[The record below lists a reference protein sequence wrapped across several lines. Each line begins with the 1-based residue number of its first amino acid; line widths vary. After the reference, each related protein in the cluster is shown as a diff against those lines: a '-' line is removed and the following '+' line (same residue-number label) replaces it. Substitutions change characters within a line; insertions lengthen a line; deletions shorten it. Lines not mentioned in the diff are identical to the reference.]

1 MKLNFI
7 NYLNPKHPVAL
18 FFALN
23 IIFSVYLLV
32 IDVTTAILLAL
43 FSIIIFYLYKKR
55 DTTKILKI
63 SGLEIHADIFEKLTS
78 LVPFSTRIV
87 DLQGKHL
94 LGNNSKINSTLGA
107 VISQVN
113 LKDCKIIRV
122 KISHQI
128 YTLLSYTS
136 NILDDKRQVV
146 GHLIVEFIINDILS
160 FLGNEILKGTGNS
173 EKKLVAFDN
182 INDALAVYELNLGS
196 CDPQNEDC
204 KIGKLCSASPS
215 FYNLFAPNGADSAF
229 LDLFDV
235 SERKRVNIILE
246 GLDKTPT
253 LFESLMV
260 NEGGIFPVEINAN
273 SFAVD
278 DKNLL
283 SVSVRDISARK
294 ESIAKRDRSRI
305 LKVKETERIQKIQ
318 VLRLVLTKASETI
331 VQLKSALQ
339 EVINRH
345 NNVRDE
351 IRAAADLSDGIKDQI
366 NEIIHFYSQSDLKMV
381 VVIRELIDEIKRVI
395 FIKTLLNNVE
405 INFTQQGSISGIYC
419 DKNALKIV
427 LVTLLGNSLEQINI
441 AKGSNFYGRI
451 EVNLSEL
458 NDECVLL
465 SIEDNGGGID
475 GEFLSRAFDLFY
487 TTREG
492 RAGLGLTA
500 CKILVEDLLFG
511 EIMAMNVEDGFR
523 VEIMLPKEGI
533 RGGGESVSSIA
544 AYS

>member
-1 MKLNFI
+1 MKLKLI
-7 NYLNPKHPVAL
+7 HYLNLKHPVAL
-18 FFALN
+18 FFVLN

-32 IDVTTAILLAL
+32 IDITAAILLAL
-43 FSIIIFYLYKKR
+43 FSVIIFYLYKKR
-55 DTTKILKI
+55 DTSRILKI
-63 SGLEIHADIFEKLTS
+63 AGLEIHADVFEKITS
-78 LVPFSTRIV
+78 LVPFSTRIL

-94 LGNNSKINSTLGA
+94 VGNNSKINSALGA

-136 NILDDKRQVV
+136 NILDDKKRVV
-146 GHLIVEFIINDILS
+146 GHLVVEFIINDILS
-160 FLGNEILKGTGNS
+160 FLGNEILKGTGSS
-173 EKKLVAFDN
+173 EKKLVVFDN
-182 INDALAVYELNLGS
+182 ISDALAVYEIS
-196 CDPQNEDC
+196 PCEPQNEDC
-204 KIGKLCSASPS
+204 KIGKLYSASPS

-235 SERKRVNIILE
+235 SEQKRVGIILE
-246 GLDKTPT
+246 GIDKTPT

-283 SVSVRDISARK
+283 SVSVRDVSVRK
-294 ESIAKRDRSRI
+294 ENIAKRDRSRV

-318 VLRLVLTKASETI
+318 VLRLVLTKASEKI
-331 VQLKSALQ
+331 IELKSALQ

-381 VVIRELIDEIKRVI
+381 VVMRELIEEIKRVI
-395 FIKTLLNNVE
+395 FIKSLLNNVT
-405 INFTQQGSISGIYC
+405 INFTQKGSISGIYC
-419 DKNALKIV
+419 DKNALKVV
-427 LVTLLGNSLEQINI
+427 LVTLIGNSLEQINI

-451 EVNLSEL
+451 DVTLSEL

-475 GEFLSRAFDLFY
+475 EEYLSRTFDLFY

-492 RAGLGLTA
+492 RAGLGLTS
-500 CKILVEDLLFG
+500 CKVLVEDLLFG

>member
-1 MKLNFI
+1 MKLKLI
-7 NYLNPKHPVAL
+7 HYLNLKHPVAL
-18 FFALN
+18 FFVLN
-23 IIFSVYLLV
+23 IIFSVYLLSV
-32 IDVTTAILLAL
+32 DIFSAILLAL
-43 FSIIIFYLYKKR
+43 FSVIIFYLYKKR
-55 DTTKILKI
+55 DTSRILKI
-63 SGLEIHADIFEKLTS
+63 AGLEIHADVFEKITS
-78 LVPFSTRIV
+78 LVPFSTRIL

-94 LGNNSKINSTLGA
+94 VGNNSKINSALGA

-136 NILDDKRQVV
+136 NILDDKKRVV
-146 GHLIVEFIINDILS
+146 GHLVVEFIINDILS
-160 FLGNEILKGTGNS
+160 FLGNEILKGTGSS
-173 EKKLVAFDN
+173 EKKLVVFDN
-182 INDALAVYELNLGS
+182 ISDALAVYEIS
-196 CDPQNEDC
+196 PCQNKDC
-204 KIGKLCSASPS
+204 KIGKLYSASPS

-235 SERKRVNIILE
+235 SEQKRVNIILE
-246 GLDKTPT
+246 GIDKTPT

-283 SVSVRDISARK
+283 SVSVRDVSVRK
-294 ESIAKRDRSRI
+294 ENIAKRDRSRV

-318 VLRLVLTKASETI
+318 VLRLVLTKASEKI
-331 VQLKSALQ
+331 IELKSALQ

-381 VVIRELIDEIKRVI
+381 VVMRELIEEIKRVI
-395 FIKTLLNNVE
+395 FIKSLLNNVT
-405 INFTQQGSISGIYC
+405 INFTQKGSISGIYC
-419 DKNALKIV
+419 DKNALKVV
-427 LVTLLGNSLEQINI
+427 LVTLIGNSLEQINI

-451 EVNLSEL
+451 DVTLSEL

-475 GEFLSRAFDLFY
+475 EEYLSRTFDLFY

-492 RAGLGLTA
+492 RAGLGLTS
-500 CKILVEDLLFG
+500 CKVLVEDLLFG

>member
-1 MKLNFI
+1 MKLKLI
-7 NYLNPKHPVAL
+7 HYLNLKHPVAL
-18 FFALN
+18 FFVLN

-32 IDVTTAILLAL
+32 IDITAAILLAL
-43 FSIIIFYLYKKR
+43 FSVIIFYLYKKR
-55 DTTKILKI
+55 DTSRILKI
-63 SGLEIHADIFEKLTS
+63 AGLEIHADVFEKIAS
-78 LVPFSTRIV
+78 LVPFSTRIL

-94 LGNNSKINSTLGA
+94 VGNNSKINSALGA

-136 NILDDKRQVV
+136 NILDDKKRVV
-146 GHLIVEFIINDILS
+146 GHLVVEFIINDILS
-160 FLGNEILKGTGNS
+160 FLGNEILKGTGSS
-173 EKKLVAFDN
+173 EKKLVVFDN
-182 INDALAVYELNLGS
+182 ISDALAVYEIS
-196 CDPQNEDC
+196 PCQNKDC
-204 KIGKLCSASPS
+204 KIGKLYSASPS

-235 SERKRVNIILE
+235 SEQKRVNIILE
-246 GLDKTPT
+246 GIDKTPT

-283 SVSVRDISARK
+283 SVSVRDVSVRK
-294 ESIAKRDRSRI
+294 ENIAKRDRSRV

-318 VLRLVLTKASETI
+318 VLRLVLTKASEKI
-331 VQLKSALQ
+331 IELKSALQ

-381 VVIRELIDEIKRVI
+381 VIMRELIEEIKRVI
-395 FIKTLLNNVE
+395 FIKSLLNNVT
-405 INFTQQGSISGIYC
+405 INFTQKGSISGIYC
-419 DKNALKIV
+419 DKNALKVV
-427 LVTLLGNSLEQINI
+427 LVTLIGNSLEQINI

-451 EVNLSEL
+451 DVTLSEL

-475 GEFLSRAFDLFY
+475 EEYLSRTFDLFY

-492 RAGLGLTA
+492 RAGLGLTS
-500 CKILVEDLLFG
+500 CKVLVEDLLFG

>member
-1 MKLNFI
+1 MKLKLI
-7 NYLNPKHPVAL
+7 HYLNLKHPVAL
-18 FFALN
+18 FFVLN

-32 IDVTTAILLAL
+32 IDITAAILLAL
-43 FSIIIFYLYKKR
+43 FSVIIFYLYKKR
-55 DTTKILKI
+55 DTSRILKI
-63 SGLEIHADIFEKLTS
+63 AGLEIHADVFEKITS
-78 LVPFSTRIV
+78 LVPFSTRIL

-94 LGNNSKINSTLGA
+94 VGNNSKINSALGA

-136 NILDDKRQVV
+136 NILDDKKRVV
-146 GHLIVEFIINDILS
+146 GHLVVEFIINDILS
-160 FLGNEILKGTGNS
+160 FLGNEILKGTGSS
-173 EKKLVAFDN
+173 EKKLVVFDN
-182 INDALAVYELNLGS
+182 ISDALAVYEIS
-196 CDPQNEDC
+196 PCQNEDC
-204 KIGKLCSASPS
+204 KIGKLYSASPS

-235 SERKRVNIILE
+235 SEQKRVNIILE
-246 GLDKTPT
+246 GIDKTPT

-283 SVSVRDISARK
+283 SVSVRDVSVRK
-294 ESIAKRDRSRI
+294 ENIAKRDRSRV

-318 VLRLVLTKASETI
+318 VLRLVLTKASEKI
-331 VQLKSALQ
+331 IELKSALQ

-381 VVIRELIDEIKRVI
+381 VIMRELIEEIKRVI
-395 FIKTLLNNVE
+395 FIKSLLNNVT
-405 INFTQQGSISGIYC
+405 INFAQKGSISGIYC
-419 DKNALKIV
+419 DKNALKVV
-427 LVTLLGNSLEQINI
+427 LVTLIGNSLEQINI

-451 EVNLSEL
+451 DVTLSEL

-475 GEFLSRAFDLFY
+475 EEYLSRTFDLFY

-492 RAGLGLTA
+492 RAGLGLTS
-500 CKILVEDLLFG
+500 CKVLVEDLLFG

>member
-1 MKLNFI
+1 MKFDLI

-18 FFALN
+18 FFVLN

-32 IDVTTAILLAL
+32 VDVTTAILLAL

-136 NILDDKRQVV
+136 NILNDKKQVV

-173 EKKLVAFDN
+173 ERNLVAFDS
-182 INDALAVYELNLGS
+182 INDALALYELNLGS
-196 CDPQNEDC
+196 CDPQNDDC
-204 KIGKLCSASPS
+204 KIGKLYSASPS
-215 FYNLFAPNGADSAF
+215 FNNLFAPNGADSAF
-229 LDLFDV
+229 LDLFDA
-235 SERKRVNIILE
+235 SERKRVNVILE

-283 SVSVRDISARK
+283 SVSIRDVSTRK
-294 ESIAKRDRSRI
+294 ENIAKRDRSRV

-381 VVIRELIDEIKRVI
+381 VVIRELIEEIKRVI

-419 DKNALKIV
+419 DKNALKVV

-475 GEFLSRAFDLFY
+475 DEYLSRTFDLFY

-492 RAGLGLTA
+492 RAGLGLTS
-500 CKILVEDLLFG
+500 CKVLVEDLLFG